1 MTTPDLDSRI
11 DRFVNRK
18 LHPAAA
24 RALAHEAL
32 DDADLFDEL
41 TAVAMA
47 QAALESPATTDR
59 ALAQSALDD
68 QDLFDTLVA
77 RGAVEAA
84 VRVPNRRGHRTI
96 VVAGLAA
103 IAAGLL
109 TFLVLRP
116 SARPVPAPVQQTR
129 AAVTKPAVPP
139 TILLS
144 SALQPARSRA
154 TPIFRGADAATRP
167 PKSGGMVVSIEDG
180 VATVNLGS
188 IDGLAQGTEL
198 LGGRIVITAVFRD
211 HARGEIEAG
220 EEIHTADPV
229 RVPNRAHFAAI
240 LQQVDALAAAGDLKA
255 ARAVAR
261 DAIAAGSSGETRR
274 LLERLATLD
283 YQAGAPDAAREHYEV
298 AVNNFDQPPA
308 ASSAEQAITL
318 ANYGALLLLSGDR
331 DRAGELLRKAL
342 AQAPS
347 PALRSQILNNLG
359 AVAELR
365 GDQAK
370 AADYYNQAMAQN
382 TSKADRTV
390 EETNLARVGKH

>member
-1 MTTPDLDSRI
+1 MTTPDLDGRI
-11 DRFVNRK
+11 DRFMNRK

-32 DDADLFDEL
+32 DDADLFEQL
-41 TAVAMA
+41 TAVALV

-77 RGAVEAA
+77 RGAVEAS
-84 VRVPNRRGHRTI
+84 VRVPNRRGRRTI
-96 VVAGLAA
+96 LIAGVAAV
-103 IAAGLL
+103 AAGLL

-116 SARPVPAPVQQTR
+116 SAHPVAAPVQQAR
-129 AAVTKPAVPP
+129 VLVSKPAVPP

-144 SALQPARSRA
+144 SVLQPAPSSA
-154 TPIFRGADAATRP
+154 STIFRGSDAASRP
-167 PKSGGMVVSIEDG
+167 PKYGGMVVSIEDG

-188 IDGLAQGTEL
+188 IDGLAKGTEL
-198 LGGRIVITAVFRD
+198 LGGRIVITTVFRD
-211 HARGEIEAG
+211 HARGEIEQG
-220 EEIHTADPV
+220 ETIHTADPV

-240 LQQVDALAAAGDLKA
+240 LQQVDALAANGDLKA
-255 ARAVAR
+255 ARTVAR
-261 DAIAAGSSGETRR
+261 DAIAAGSSGETRP
-274 LLERLATLD
+274 LLERLAALD

-308 ASSAEQAITL
+308 ASSTEQAATL
-318 ANYGALLLLSGDR
+318 ANYGALLVLSGDR
-331 DRAGELLRKAL
+331 DRAGELLQKAL
-342 AQAPS
+342 AHAPS

-382 TSKADRTV
+382 TSNADRTV